1 MVLLIGY
8 GNVLRRDDG
17 AGVALAGIVARGA
30 GSEVRVIET
39 QQLLPE
45 LAAELAAPGVTGAI
59 FCDARPAGPP
69 DGEPVRLSR
78 IAPAFGGSSL
88 GHHLDPEA
96 LLALAEH
103 LYGAAPP
110 AWLVTVAGH
119 DFGHGEGFSP
129 EVRDALATA
138 EEMVRALI
146 ARECRAERLIPP
158 APPAAAPR
166 A

>member
-8 GNVLRRDDG
+8 GNTLRRDDG
-17 AGVALAGIVARGA
+17 AGVALAGLVARGA
-30 GSEVRVIET
+30 GSGAKLIEVP
-39 QQLLPE
+39 QLLPE
-45 LAAELAAPGVTGAI
+45 LAEELAAPGVTGVI
-59 FCDARPAGPP
+59 FCDARPADVT

-78 IAPAFGGSSL
+78 ISPAWGGNSL
-88 GHHLDPEA
+88 GHHGSPEEI
-96 LLALAEH
+96 LAIAGT

-110 AWLVTVAGH
+110 AWLVTVAGD

-129 EVRDALATA
+129 EVHGALATA
-138 EEMVRALI
+138 ERLVRALI
-146 ARECRAERLIPP
+146 AECRAERLIPP

>member
-1 MVLLIGY
+1 M
-8 GNVLRRDDG
+8 LRRDDG
-17 AGVALAGIVARGA
+17 AGVALAGRVARGA
-30 GSEVRVIET
+30 GPGVKLIET

-45 LAAELAAPGVTGAI
+45 LAEELAAPGVAAAI
-59 FCDARPAGPP
+59 FCDARLADAT

-78 IAPAFGGSSL
+78 ISPVCAGSSL
-88 GHHLDPEA
+88 GHHLAPEE
-96 LLALAEH
+96 LLALADG

-119 DFGHGEGFSP
+119 DFGHGEGFST
-129 EVRDALATA
+129 EVRHALATA
-138 EEMVRALI
+138 EQMVGVLI
-146 ARECRAERLIPP
+146 AAESGVERPIPP